1 MSYEVYKIIHL
12 LGLSMVLMS
21 LGGIILHSINGGSKG
36 SNTFRK
42 GAMFTHGVGLL
53 LLLVAGFGM
62 LERMGMGIRGV
73 PPSWVGGKLIIWLLL
88 GAFAALAYKS
98 QCLAKKLWIAVPILV
113 VLASTLAL
121 YK

>member
-42 GAMFTHGVGLL
+42 GAMITHGVGLF

-62 LERMGMGIRGV
+62 LAKLGIMVQYARTEDF
-73 PPSWVGGKLIIWLLL
+73 KLDQTCCLSIWIHFE
-88 GAFAALAYKS
+88 GF
-98 QCLAKKLWIAVPILV
+98 
-113 VLASTLAL
+113 
-121 YK
+121 

>member
-12 LGLSMVLMS
+12 LGLSMVVMS

-36 SNTFRK
+36 SNNFRK
-42 GAMFTHGVGLL
+42 GAMITHGVGLF

-62 LERMGMGIRGV
+62 LVKLGIHGV
-73 PPSWVGGKLIIWLLL
+73 PSWIGGKLIIWLLL